1 MDSTF
6 QPEGYGTVSP
16 YLIVDGADRTIR
28 FLAAVLGG
36 VELRRFSDA
45 DGRVRHAEVR
55 IGDGVIMLADQ
66 AEGWP
71 SVAAHV
77 HIYLPDV
84 DSAYRRALELGA
96 ESVQEPS
103 QQGDEDRRSGVRD
116 AGGTTWWLATRVGWH
131 DGSKTGVA

>member
-1 MDSTF
+1 MGSTF
-6 QPEGYGTVSP
+6 QPEGYGAVSP

-28 FLAAVLGG
+28 FLEVALGG

-45 DGRVRHAEVR
+45 KGRVRHAEVR
-55 IGDGVIMLADQ
+55 IGDGVIMLAEQ

-77 HIYLPDV
+77 HVYVPDV
-84 DSAYRRALELGA
+84 DAAYRQALEVGA

-116 AGGTTWWLATRVGWH
+116 AGGTTWWLATRVGWP
-131 DGSKTGVA
+131 DGSKPGDV